1 MSLLH
6 QDSLLL
12 LKVARVL
19 EYYPILVSG
28 FIPVIPPIFHG
39 IPWDSMGFRGIR
51 QASSPELPGER
62 LAAAGSPSL
71 GQATGNAAD
80 GGETALGFRGP
91 GDDGRQ
97 PGLSGHHRCPLLG
110 GEEGLGVERSKLR
123 QLWMDIYIINVYIC
137 IHMYVIVNICTI
149 PMTLYVIYI
158 YCISTQM
165 EQLAGHLGTAGGWFG
180 PIFATKRWTLFPAGW
195 CQYMVRSFMK
205 MMGIRI

>member
-110 GEEGLGVERSKLR
+110 GEECLGVERSKLR
-123 QLWMDIYIINVYIC
+123 QLWMYIYIINVYIC
-137 IHMYVIVNICTI
+137 M
-149 PMTLYVIYI
+149 L
-158 YCISTQM
+158 
-165 EQLAGHLGTAGGWFG
+165 
-180 PIFATKRWTLFPAGW
+180 
-195 CQYMVRSFMK
+195 
-205 MMGIRI
+205 